1 MSLRFVAAAAILAAG
16 APAFA
21 QANLSMSLSQ
31 PSGVYVYETGT
42 WTATVYNSG
51 PKTASNLNIVIDLPI
66 TNTSPTYGVMGVLG
80 AASLPGGTCS
90 PVGTTLV
97 CTLPSLKRNKSA
109 VVSFDLML
117 PHAAEPLDVTATV
130 SATTSDPNLA
140 NNSATVTASLAH
152 YDVPIA
158 GPQDVLN
165 QHCTGTGLTSFFECT
180 CFPGSIS
187 SHEITL
193 EADGTV
199 TIAAEPDYTGYWW
212 QIDDQHLSVVYTYFG
227 TVVAE
232 FNGEGTSP
240 TCFEGLTTFPGSAYV
255 SPYEVCFN

>member
-21 QANLSMSLSQ
+21 QANLSVTVNQ
-31 PSGVYVYETGT
+31 PAGVHVYETGT
-42 WTATVYNSG
+42 WTATVYNAG
-51 PKTASNLNIVIDLPI
+51 PKTATNYSIVIDLPI

-80 AASLPGGTCS
+80 AASVPGGTCS

-97 CTLPSLKRNKSA
+97 CTVPSLKRSKSA

-117 PHAAEPLDVTATV
+117 PQASEPLEVSATV
-130 SATTSDPNLA
+130 SSTTSDPNLA
-140 NNSATVTASLAH
+140 NNTATVAASLAH
-152 YDVPIA
+152 YDVPIT

-199 TIAAEPDYTGYWW
+199 TIAAEPDYTGIWW
-212 QIDDQHLSVVYTYFG
+212 QTDDQHLSVVYTYFG
-227 TVVAE
+227 DVVAE
-232 FNGEGTSP
+232 FDGASTSP
-240 TCFEGLTTFPGSAYV
+240 TCFEGLTTFPDSAYV